1 MAYYLPWLKRNSD
14 VYGIRFPKNGD
25 SPEGTLIG
33 FRMTGTNNPGG
44 YPMTYVWK
52 VKPESQAG
60 YYTTFFYANT
70 AEVAFDSG
78 NGYYGAQPIPD
89 NGLDTDT
96 NHSWCISTNGLD
108 YPTAP
113 GTNDDNGNDLA
124 VIKNVWYTQALV
136 VRLVNTNE
144 LELKFY
150 WDLPST
156 TKTITYTSANDWAN
170 QFPPTGTPGI
180 VFGDAPWATV
190 NERLG
195 GVLGPVKVI
204 QTNLSQADVSSEAA
218 DMTQMVT
225 TAGQNNRWWF
235 KPTFDSVDDLTD
247 SVTSKS
253 ASWYNANKGTR
264 ELIT

>member
-1 MAYYLPWLKRNSD
+1 
-14 VYGIRFPKNGD
+14 
-25 SPEGTLIG
+25 
-33 FRMTGTNNPGG
+33 
-44 YPMTYVWK
+44 MTYVWK

-225 TAGQNNRWWF
+225 TDGQNNRWWF